1 MSELN
6 SALFVM
12 YLVAGYLYL
21 WIVSPHTTTASV
33 DVRICIWLFWLPL
46 FIWDILKVLGKVS
59 LYLFEG
65 LMEIFD

>member
-1 MSELN
+1 MSEQV

-21 WIVSPHTTTASV
+21 WLGTKGDNASV

-46 FIWDILKVLGKVS
+46 LVWDFIKLCGRFLLRFFVEIL
-59 LYLFEG
+59 EA
-65 LMEIFD
+65 FD